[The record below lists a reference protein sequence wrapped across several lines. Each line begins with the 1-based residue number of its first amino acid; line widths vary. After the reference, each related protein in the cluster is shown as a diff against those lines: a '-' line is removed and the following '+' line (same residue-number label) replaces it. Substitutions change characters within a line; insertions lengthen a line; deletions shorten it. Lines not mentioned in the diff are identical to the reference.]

1 MSEKQ
6 TKGIKRRK
14 KKKHIGVKVLVVLLV
29 LGVLGVGVMYSIYA
43 ANRMDISDYQ
53 YQAKDKTEIY
63 SADNALIAE
72 LYTKNRTNV
81 TIDQIPVQ
89 LQQALIS
96 VEDSRF
102 YDHFGID
109 LLGIVRAFFS
119 NIASNGIVEGA
130 STITPV
136 SYTHSPSPR
145 DRG

>member
-102 YDHFGID
+102 YDHFGIV
-109 LLGIVRAFFS
+109 LLGIVRAFF
-119 NIASNGIVEGA
+119 
-130 STITPV
+130 
-136 SYTHSPSPR
+136 
-145 DRG
+145 